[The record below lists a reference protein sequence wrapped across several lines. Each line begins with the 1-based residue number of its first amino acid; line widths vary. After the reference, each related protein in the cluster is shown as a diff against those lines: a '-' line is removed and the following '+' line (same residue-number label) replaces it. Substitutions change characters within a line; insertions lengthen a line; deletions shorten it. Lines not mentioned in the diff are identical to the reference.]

1 MQKITRA
8 VLNQRIENFKEY
20 AQQYSKEHLAKIEEL
35 EKALD
40 RAQYKIAV
48 VANMSA
54 GKTALI
60 NALFG
65 KDILPSYNK
74 ATSDCAIHIHSRL
87 IEGEKK
93 AKIHFSPESKKSSVI
108 IEGVDKDFVYDLKQ
122 YAQKDS
128 EEMNA
133 RYKDVE
139 SIELYYPFYNIRAD
153 QESVA
158 YDVVLIDTPGPNNT
172 DEYSEKHKDQTREA
186 LADCDMVLFVF
197 SYTELDANLATDEQ
211 RLWKPILERLEKD
224 EDFCVY
230 FILNKIDFAIEDNT
244 RDIDRDSENFY
255 ELKREKWFEHEGK
268 AIEKLENK
276 LEEIGV
282 RDAKIFPV
290 SSKFQLLNRLGKL
303 NDREERDLD
312 DMKKFDFQ
320 KVFGENEWE
329 SRFVEYLGI
338 ERLEKSINHYIQNQ
352 VEQKI
357 HKRFFSAI
365 NALIKE
371 ENLKIQTAIQALSK
385 PKGEANANLLKAKE
399 LLEKETPRIRLQTQ
413 EKIDEIQEETQEQ
426 IEQTVQKRV
435 QEKVYDEIDGIVRQ
449 TAHFAIVFADTGDL
463 HAARLLTEKQEAN
476 FDVDWNRSVVDV
488 EISQGIDSQQVFVEM
503 EKYLNSCLLECA
515 NDYKDITIDMKS
527 IFHDYQRDSGL
538 IIQKSKEKLQEMVSK
553 SLEIQTDEIE
563 IEESDDLD
571 LSIGLDSSLVDYE
584 YHEAKYYRR
593 STSKWW
599 NPFSWGDTE
608 LIKSSDEKH
617 YIKINTSDL
626 RNQLKNQVQ
635 DFFETLK
642 ESEIERYGNMVS
654 GYSQG
659 LMRIF
664 EDFTQ
669 AKQEEINAL
678 QGKIENIDEEI
689 KKLHQQDKELR
700 LKLEKK

>member
-20 AQQYSKEHLAKIEEL
+20 AQQYSKERLAQIEGL

-65 KDILPSYNK
+65 KDILPSSNE

-93 AKIHFSPESKKSSVI
+93 AKIHFSPESKKSSVV

-122 YAQKDS
+122 YAKKDS
-128 EEMNA
+128 EEMNV
-133 RYKDVE
+133 RYKNVE

-158 YDVVLIDTPGPNNT
+158 YDVILIDTPGPNNT
-172 DEYSEKHKDQTREA
+172 GEYSEKHKDQTREV
-186 LADCDMVLFVF
+186 LANCDMVLFVF

-230 FILNKIDFAIEDNT
+230 FVLNKIDFAIEDNT
-244 RDIDRDSENFY
+244 RDIDRYSENFY
-255 ELKREKWFEHEGK
+255 ELKRKKWFEHESK
-268 AIEKLENK
+268 AIEKLDNK
-276 LEEIGV
+276 LKEIGV
-282 RDAKIFPV
+282 RNAEIFPV
-290 SSKFQLLNRLGKL
+290 SSYFQLLNRLDKL
-303 NDREERDLD
+303 NDDEEDEFD
-312 DMKKFDFQ
+312 KIKKRHFQ
-320 KVFGENEWE
+320 NVFGENEWE
-329 SRFVEYLGI
+329 GEFIKYLGI

-399 LLEKETPRIRLQTQ
+399 LLEKELPRIYSQTQ
-413 EKIDEIQEETQEQ
+413 EKLDKTQKETQEQ
-426 IEQTVQKRV
+426 IKQTIQKRV
-435 QEKVYDEIDGIVRQ
+435 QEKVYDEIDRIVRQ
-449 TAHFAIVFADTGDL
+449 VASFAIAC
-463 HAARLLTEKQEAN
+463 AEKGLRVAETMWPNNQV
-476 FDVDWNRSVVDV
+476 DVDWSEEEQKTKIRQDMD
-488 EISQGIDSQQVFVEM
+488 EQQVFNEM
-503 EKYLNSCLLECA
+503 EKRLNSRLLECA
-515 NDYKDITIDMKS
+515 NDYKDITIDMKG

-538 IIQKSKEKLQEMVSK
+538 IIQNSKEKLQEMVSK

-563 IEESDDLD
+563 IEESNDLN
-571 LSIGLDSSLVDYE
+571 LSVGLVSSFAYVE
-584 YHEAKYYRR
+584 HHQEKWEIRPKY
-593 STSKWW
+593 TLWV
-599 NPFSWGDTE
+599 FSWWKEKVKVRDEAHYLRIRVGD
-608 LIKSSDEKH
+608 
-617 YIKINTSDL
+617 
-626 RNQLKNQVQ
+626 LKRKLENKVQ
-635 DFFETLK
+635 DFFEKLQ
-642 ESEIERYGNMVS
+642 EGEIERYSNMVS
-654 GYSQG
+654 EYSQE
-659 LMRIF
+659 LMKVF
-664 EDFTQ
+664 EEFTQ
-669 AKQEEINAL
+669 AKQEEIKAL
-678 QGKIENIDEEI
+678 QGKIENYDEEI

>member
-20 AQQYSKEHLAKIEEL
+20 AQQYNKECLAKIEGL
-35 EKALD
+35 EKALN

-65 KDILPSYNK
+65 KDILPSSNE

-122 YAQKDS
+122 YAKKDS
-128 EEMNA
+128 EEMNV

-158 YDVVLIDTPGPNNT
+158 YDVILIDTPGPNNT
-172 DEYSEKHKDQTREA
+172 GEYSEKHKDQTREV
-186 LADCDMVLFVF
+186 LANCDMVLFVF

-211 RLWKPILERLEKD
+211 RLWKPVLERLEKD

-230 FILNKIDFAIEDNT
+230 FVLNKIDFAIEDNI
-244 RDIDRDSENFY
+244 RDIDPYSENFY

-268 AIEKLENK
+268 AIEKLDNK
-276 LEEIGV
+276 LKGIGV
-282 RDAKIFPV
+282 RNAEIFPV

-303 NDREERDLD
+303 NDREERHLD
-312 DMKKFDFQ
+312 NMKEFDFQ

-329 SRFVEYLGI
+329 SEFIKYLGI

-357 HKRFFSAI
+357 HKRFFLAI
-365 NALIKE
+365 NSLIKE

-399 LLEKETPRIRLQTQ
+399 LLEKEVSRIRLQTQ
-413 EKIDEIQEETQEQ
+413 EKIDEIQKETQEQ
-426 IEQTVQKRV
+426 IGQTIQKRV
-435 QEKVYDEIDGIVRQ
+435 QEKVYDEIDEIVKQ
-449 TAHFAIVFADTGDL
+449 TAHFAITFADTGDL
-463 HAARLLTEKQEAN
+463 HAAKLLTEKQEAH
-476 FDVDWNRSVVDV
+476 FDIDWGRSVVDL
-488 EISQGIDSQQVFVEM
+488 EISQGIDNQRVFVEM

-527 IFHDYQRDSGL
+527 IFHDYQRDSEL

-553 SLEIQTDEIE
+553 SLEIQADEIE

-571 LSIGLDSSLVDYE
+571 LSISLDASLVGYR
-584 YHEAKYYRR
+584 HNKAKWETRPKYIFFGL
-593 STSKWW
+593 
-599 NPFSWGDTE
+599 FSWGE
-608 LIKSSDEKH
+608 EKVKLCDEKH
-617 YIKINTSDL
+617 YIKINISDL
-626 RNQLKNQVQ
+626 RNRLKNQVQ

-659 LMRIF
+659 LMRVF

>member
-20 AQQYSKEHLAKIEEL
+20 AQQYSKECLAKIEGL
-35 EKALD
+35 EKALN

-65 KDILPSYNK
+65 KDILPSSNE

-93 AKIHFSPESKKSSVI
+93 AKIHFSPESKKSSVV

-122 YAQKDS
+122 YAKKDS
-128 EEMNA
+128 EEMNV

-158 YDVVLIDTPGPNNT
+158 YDVILIDTPGPNNT
-172 DEYSEKHKDQTREA
+172 GEYSEKHKDQTREV
-186 LADCDMVLFVF
+186 LANCDMVLFVF

-230 FILNKIDFAIEDNT
+230 FVLNKIDFAIKDNT
-244 RDIDRDSENFY
+244 RDIDRNSENFY
-255 ELKREKWFEHEGK
+255 ELKREKWFEHESK
-268 AIEKLENK
+268 AIEKLDNK
-276 LEEIGV
+276 LKEIGV
-282 RDAKIFPV
+282 RNAEIFPV
-290 SSKFQLLNRLGKL
+290 SSYFQLLNRLDKL
-303 NDREERDLD
+303 NDDEEYDLD
-312 DMKKFDFQ
+312 KMKKNDFQ

-329 SRFVEYLGI
+329 SEFIKYLGI

-413 EKIDEIQEETQEQ
+413 EKLNEIQKETQEQ
-426 IEQTVQKRV
+426 IKQTIQKRV
-435 QEKVYDEIDGIVRQ
+435 QEKIYNEIDRIVRQ
-449 TAHFAIVFADTGDL
+449 AVHFAVVCAEHGLKNGKTLSDQPSVHMDIDL
-463 HAARLLTEKQEAN
+463 SAKMKKTKLRQG
-476 FDVDWNRSVVDV
+476 VD
-488 EISQGIDSQQVFVEM
+488 EQQVFDEM
-503 EKYLNSCLLECA
+503 KKYVNSCLLECA
-515 NDYKDITIDMKS
+515 NDYKDITIDMKD
-527 IFHDYQRDSGL
+527 IFNNYQRDSGRM
-538 IIQKSKEKLQEMVSK
+538 IQKTKEELQEMVSK

-563 IEESDDLD
+563 IKESNDLD
-571 LSIGLDSSLVDYE
+571 LSVDLDSAFVDAEHYE
-584 YHEAKYYRR
+584 EKWVTRR
-593 STSKWW
+593 KRVLFGIL
-599 NPFSWGDTE
+599 PWGEETVK
-608 LIKSSDEKH
+608 LCDETH
-617 YIKINTSDL
+617 YIIIYVNELRKRL
-626 RNQLKNQVQ
+626 RNEVRN
-635 DFFETLK
+635 FFERLK
-642 ESEIERYGNMVS
+642 ESEIERYSNIVS
-654 GYSQG
+654 EYSQE
-659 LMRIF
+659 LMKVF
-664 EDFTQ
+664 EEFTQ
-669 AKQEEINAL
+669 AKQEEIMAL